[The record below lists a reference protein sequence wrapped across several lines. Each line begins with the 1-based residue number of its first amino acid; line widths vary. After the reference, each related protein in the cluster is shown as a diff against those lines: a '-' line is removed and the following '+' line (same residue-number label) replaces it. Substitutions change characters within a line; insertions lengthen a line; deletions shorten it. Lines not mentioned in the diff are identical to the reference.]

1 MERKGIGPLRMR
13 TAVERATNDRARAE
27 GNSGGTAMK
36 RRLIAAVSLSLAM
49 GLGGMHS
56 AALAQQTQAPVITGN
71 VNGSCVMAPPVGNP
85 GANAGD
91 WTITC
96 RDLDPGTGMT
106 VIGPPFV
113 EKGPPPIDLAPVPAP
128 ASDSEP
134 VSVDEPAPVEEP
146 AAETTVDA
154 VETDTAVASET
165 DLDADNYPDA
175 LELEVGLDPT
185 NPDTDGDGV
194 ADGDEVNLYGTDP
207 FTWDTDGDGVSDGGE
222 LFDLRTDPLVWN
234 DFAVDGAEAAP
245 EEQVA
250 AAEAPA
256 VAGEIPG
263 DSAALAQATKE
274 DLTATNGDAA
284 ALGTG
289 NASSAPGTVTRNG
302 VSGTS
307 LLGPDGTYRVTE
319 TSPPIVNV
327 PSGTSVEIAP
337 PAAPEPV
344 AETTVDETSEPVAID
359 TDGDGVTDSDEVD
372 LYGTDPNTWDTD
384 GDGLSDGGV
393 EAVADVDPLLADD
406 AVPVVADDAASS
418 TTSVDSDADRLA
430 DADEVAAGT
439 DPTSPDSDGDGYYDG
454 DEVKLGT
461 DPLDPASFPAG

>member
-1 MERKGIGPLRMR
+1 MTRG
-13 TAVERATNDRARAE
+13 
-27 GNSGGTAMK
+27 
-36 RRLIAAVSLSLAM
+36 LIAAIGLSLSL
-49 GLGGMHS
+49 GLGGFHS
-56 AALAQQTQAPVITGN
+56 AALAQ
-71 VNGSCVMAPPVGNP
+71 
-85 GANAGD
+85 
-91 WTITC
+91 
-96 RDLDPGTGMT
+96 
-106 VIGPPFV
+106 
-113 EKGPPPIDLAPVPAP
+113 
-128 ASDSEP
+128 AS
-134 VSVDEPAPVEEP
+134 
-146 AAETTVDA
+146 
-154 VETDTAVASET
+154 
-165 DLDADNYPDA
+165 
-175 LELEVGLDPT
+175 
-185 NPDTDGDGV
+185 
-194 ADGDEVNLYGTDP
+194 
-207 FTWDTDGDGVSDGGE
+207 
-222 LFDLRTDPLVWN
+222 
-234 DFAVDGAEAAP
+234 
-245 EEQVA
+245 
-250 AAEAPA
+250 
-256 VAGEIPG
+256 
-263 DSAALAQATKE
+263 KE

-384 GDGLSDGGV
+384 GDGLSDGDELFVAGTDPFVWDTNGDGVSDGGV

-439 DPTSPDSDGDGYYDG
+439 DPNNPDSDGDGYYDG
-454 DEVKLGT
+454 DEVNLGT